1 MCQVVIPA
9 TRVLSPTRITKTES
23 SEYARYSERANQDY
37 SPYKTVDA
45 GDDNTFGFAGANGG
59 GGNSGNFVSY
69 NKPLGTPPKD
79 TPYGSIDFIL
89 NEAIKQDW
97 VERGSPPNP
106 LIAEAALIGGVEI
119 SNDSSFPWCTA
130 FLSYVLE
137 KAGVEN
143 LRNTSSQSYLRYGN
157 PVDWRILENIR
168 MNDIVIFTRK
178 DNNAKGHA
186 AFVRGFDA
194 ASGSLM
200 VWGGNQGKS
209 PSKVKESKFPIAG
222 SELYVNQIRRNW
234 TIPTEFDKP
243 IAGNAG

>member
-9 TRVLSPTRITKTES
+9 TRVLSPTRITKTNS
-23 SEYARYSERANQDY
+23 SEYARYSDRANQDY
-37 SPYKTVDA
+37 SPYTTVDA

-79 TPYGSIDFIL
+79 TPYGSIDFII
-89 NEAIKQDW
+89 NEALNQDW
-97 VERGSPPNP
+97 TERGSPPNP
-106 LIAEAALIGGVEI
+106 LIAAAALVSGTEI

-130 FLSYVLE
+130 FLSYALE
-137 KAGVEN
+137 KAGIEN
-143 LRNTSSQSYLRYGN
+143 LRNSSSQSYLRYGN

-168 MNDIVIFTRK
+168 INDIVVFTRK
-178 DNNAKGHA
+178 SSSSKGHT
-186 AFVRGFDA
+186 AFVRGFDP
-194 ASGSLM
+194 ASNSLI
-200 VWGGNQGKS
+200 VCGGNQGN
-209 PSKVKESKFPIAG
+209 KVKESKFPISG

-243 IAGNAG
+243 IAGPAG